1 VINFFVFFIHKLFNN
16 WLQFMGFG
24 LHGLLVL
31 ESLLGKGRERF
42 INKKKVLNN
51 NNNNILL
58 L

>member
-1 VINFFVFFIHKLFNN
+1 MINFFVFFIHKLFNN

-24 LHGLLVL
+24 LHGLLML
-31 ESLLGKGRERF
+31 ESLVSRARKRF
-42 INKKKVLNN
+42 TNKKKVLNN

>member
-1 VINFFVFFIHKLFNN
+1 MINFFVFFIHKLFNN

-24 LHGLLVL
+24 LHSLSILK
-31 ESLLGKGRERF
+31 SLLRGALERF
-42 INKKKVLNN
+42 TNKKRVLNN

>member
-1 VINFFVFFIHKLFNN
+1 MINFFVFFVHKLFND
-16 WLQFMGFG
+16 WIQFMGFD
-24 LHGLLVL
+24 LHSLLML
-31 ESLLGKGRERF
+31 ESLLGEGHAYF